1 MYKLKKKKKAVKNLI
16 ELRNVGFETNVSDDI
31 LESLDIAIETLKDDI
46 KFTKEL
52 KKAKK
57 QIKKNYC

>member
-1 MYKLKKKKKAVKNLI
+1 MYKLKKKKKAVKKLI
-16 ELRNVGFETNVSDDI
+16 KLRNIGLEINDNDDTI
-31 LESLDIAIETLKDDI
+31 ESLDIAIETLKNDI
-46 KFTKEL
+46 KFMKEL